1 METPDRLD
9 RWIPRLMVLVILGI
23 AIFAFTQSYTHIY
36 FLGKTHHQDGASLR
50 MLPLSVDLLMVG
62 AGLVMLHLRRKG
74 IEHPLPRGTLWGAAG
89 VTLLANVASGI
100 IWGWESAVISAW
112 APIALFVAVE
122 LGMLV
127 VRTAKQAKPEL
138 SLEPR
143 DPGKTINQLRAEAG
157 MMPIPTELRQ
167 PQATPEPSPDTATM
181 PEAVDGSPRESLA
194 GWGQLGRPDTGGLS
208 GIGLSNGRK

>member
-127 VRTAKQAKPEL
+127 VRTAKQAKPEIIPWTGPVDPEYRAK
-138 SLEPR
+138 LEE
-143 DPGKTINQLRAEAG
+143 KL
-157 MMPIPTELRQ
+157 TELRQ
-167 PQATPEPSPDTATM
+167 PQASPEPSPDTATM